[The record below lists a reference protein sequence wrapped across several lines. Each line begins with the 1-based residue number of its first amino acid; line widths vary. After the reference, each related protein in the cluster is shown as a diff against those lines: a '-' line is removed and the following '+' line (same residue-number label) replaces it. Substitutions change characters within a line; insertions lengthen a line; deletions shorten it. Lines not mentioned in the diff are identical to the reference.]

1 MINKLVKKN
10 IVSLRYASNQLQN
23 DKELLLMLE
32 KNKKKIKNYGSYDIQ
47 QWYIERM
54 EVLEIYKNQEEIK
67 EAMSQKNTVLK
78 KVKVKKF

>member
-1 MINKLVKKN
+1 
-10 IVSLRYASNQLQN
+10 
-23 DKELLLMLE
+23 MLE
-32 KNKKKIKNYGSYDIQ
+32 KNKKKIENYGSHDIQ